1 MIINIKLVVQINYKK
16 IDGKEVIFSLGKLG
30 GVFINRE
37 IVLETKRIYFT
48 NVSYDLIDEYLKL
61 FNNPNIKKFIT
72 ADPNQYTYENRFLCV
87 KEALE
92 TDTLIILSMFD
103 KQSGCFIGNIDFD
116 NITSD
121 DAEIGVIINEEFQNN
136 HYGQES
142 LKRFIEYGFDDL
154 KLKEIYLRVYSNND
168 RAIHLYKNLG
178 FIPYKV
184 EEKVAII
191 NGESVDTIYMKLHK

>member
-103 KQSGCFIGNIDFD
+103 KQSGRFIGNIDFD

-121 DAEIGVIINEEFQNN
+121 DAEIGIIINEEFQNN

-154 KLKEIYLRVYSNND
+154 KLKEIYLGVYSNND
-168 RAIHLYKNLG
+168 KAIHLYKKLG
-178 FIPYKV
+178 FITYKV

>member
-103 KQSGCFIGNIDFD
+103 KQSGRFIGNIDFD

-121 DAEIGVIINEEFQNN
+121 NAEIGIIINEEFQNN
-136 HYGQES
+136 HYGLEA
-142 LKRFIEYGFDDL
+142 LKRFIEYGFDEL
-154 KLKEIYLRVYSNND
+154 KLKEIYLGVYSNND
-168 RAIHLYKNLG
+168 RAIHLYKKLG
-178 FIPYKV
+178 FITYKV

>member
-16 IDGKEVIFSLGKLG
+16 IDGKEVIFSLDKLG

-92 TDTLIILSMFD
+92 TDTLIIFSMFD

>member
-103 KQSGCFIGNIDFD
+103 KQSGRFIGNIDFD

-121 DAEIGVIINEEFQNN
+121 NAEIGIIINEEFQNN
-136 HYGQES
+136 HYGLEA
-142 LKRFIEYGFDDL
+142 LKRFIEYGFDEL
-154 KLKEIYLRVYSNND
+154 KLKEIYLGVYSNND
-168 RAIHLYKNLG
+168 RAIHLYKKLG
-178 FIPYKV
+178 FITYKV

-191 NGESVDTIYMKLHK
+191 DGENVDDIYMKLHK

>member
-103 KQSGCFIGNIDFD
+103 KQSGRFIGNIDFD

-121 DAEIGVIINEEFQNN
+121 NAEIGIIINEEFQNN
-136 HYGQES
+136 HYGWEA
-142 LKRFIEYGFDDL
+142 LKRFIDYGFNNLNLD
-154 KLKEIYLRVYSNND
+154 EINLVVYSNNY
-168 RAIHLYKNLG
+168 RVIHLYEKLG
-178 FIPYKV
+178 FVPYKTF
-184 EEKVAII
+184 KNVAII
-191 NGESVDTIYMKLHK
+191 DGENVDDIYMKLHK

>member
-1 MIINIKLVVQINYKK
+1 M
-16 IDGKEVIFSLGKLG
+16 
-30 GVFINRE
+30 NRE
-37 IVLETKRIYFT
+37 IVLETNRINFT

-72 ADPNQYTYENRFLCV
+72 ADPNLYTYENRFMCV

-103 KQSGCFIGNIDFD
+103 KQSGRFIGNIDFD

-121 DAEIGVIINEEFQNN
+121 NAEIGIIINEEFQNN
-136 HYGQES
+136 HYGLEA
-142 LKRFIEYGFDDL
+142 LKRFIDYGFNDL
-154 KLKEIYLRVYSNND
+154 KLKEIYLGVYSNND
-168 RAIHLYKNLG
+168 KAIHLYKKLG
-178 FIPYKV
+178 FITYKV

>member
-1 MIINIKLVVQINYKK
+1 MK
-16 IDGKEVIFSLGKLG
+16 
-30 GVFINRE
+30 RE
-37 IVLETKRIYFT
+37 IVLETNRIDFT

-72 ADPNQYTYENRFLCV
+72 ADPNPYTYENRFLCV

-103 KQSGCFIGNIDFD
+103 KQSGRFIGNIDFD

-121 DAEIGVIINEEFQNN
+121 NAEIGIIINEEFQNK
-136 HYGQES
+136 HYGWEA
-142 LKRFIEYGFDDL
+142 LKRFIEYGFNDL
-154 KLKEIYLRVYSNND
+154 KLKEIYLGVYSNND
-168 RAIHLYKNLG
+168 KAIHLYEKLG
-178 FIPYKV
+178 FITYKV
-184 EEKVAII
+184 EENVAII

>member
-1 MIINIKLVVQINYKK
+1 MIINIKLVVQIDYKK
-16 IDGKEVIFSLGKLG
+16 IDGKEVIFPLGKLG

-121 DAEIGVIINEEFQNN
+121 DAEIGIIINEEFQNN

>member
-1 MIINIKLVVQINYKK
+1 MIINIKLVVQIDYKK
-16 IDGKEVIFSLGKLG
+16 IDGKEVIFPLGKLG

-121 DAEIGVIINEEFQNN
+121 DAEIGIIINEEFQNN

-154 KLKEIYLRVYSNND
+154 KLMEIYLRVYSNND

>member
-1 MIINIKLVVQINYKK
+1 M
-16 IDGKEVIFSLGKLG
+16 
-30 GVFINRE
+30 
-37 IVLETKRIYFT
+37 LETKRIYFT

-103 KQSGCFIGNIDFD
+103 KQSGRFIGNIDFD

-121 DAEIGVIINEEFQNN
+121 DAEIGIIINEKFQNN
-136 HYGQES
+136 YYGQES

-178 FIPYKV
+178 FIPCKV

>member
-1 MIINIKLVVQINYKK
+1 MIINIKLVVQIDYKK
-16 IDGKEVIFSLGKLG
+16 IDGKEVIFPLGKLG

-121 DAEIGVIINEEFQNN
+121 DAEIDVIINEEFQNN

>member
-1 MIINIKLVVQINYKK
+1 M
-16 IDGKEVIFSLGKLG
+16 
-30 GVFINRE
+30 NRE
-37 IVLETKRIYFT
+37 IVLETNRINFT

-61 FNNPNIKKFIT
+61 FNNPNVKKYIT
-72 ADPNQYTYENRFLCV
+72 ADTNPYTYENRFMYV

-103 KQSGCFIGNIDFD
+103 KQSGRFIGNIDFD

-121 DAEIGVIINEEFQNN
+121 NSEIGIIINEEFQNN
-136 HYGQES
+136 HYGLEA

-154 KLKEIYLRVYSNND
+154 KLKEIYLGVYSNND
-168 RAIHLYKNLG
+168 KAIHLYKRLG
-178 FIPYKV
+178 FITYKV
-184 EEKVAII
+184 EENVAII

>member
-103 KQSGCFIGNIDFD
+103 KQSGHFIGNIDFD

-121 DAEIGVIINEEFQNN
+121 DAEIGIIINEEFQNN

-154 KLKEIYLRVYSNND
+154 KLKEIYLRIYSNND

>member
-103 KQSGCFIGNIDFD
+103 KQSGRFIGNIDFD

-121 DAEIGVIINEEFQNN
+121 NAEIGIIINEEFQNN
-136 HYGQES
+136 HYGLEA
-142 LKRFIEYGFDDL
+142 LKRFIEYGFDEL
-154 KLKEIYLRVYSNND
+154 KLKEIYLGVYSNND
-168 RAIHLYKNLG
+168 KAIHLYKKLG
-178 FIPYKV
+178 FITYKV

>member
-1 MIINIKLVVQINYKK
+1 M
-16 IDGKEVIFSLGKLG
+16 
-30 GVFINRE
+30 NRE
-37 IVLETKRIYFT
+37 IVLETNRINFT

-72 ADPNQYTYENRFLCV
+72 ADPNLYTYENRFMCV

-92 TDTLIILSMFD
+92 TDTLIIMSMFD
-103 KQSGCFIGNIDFD
+103 KQSGRFIGNIDFD

-121 DAEIGVIINEEFQNN
+121 NAEIGIIINEEFQNN
-136 HYGQES
+136 HYGLEA
-142 LKRFIEYGFDDL
+142 LKRFIEYGFDEL
-154 KLKEIYLRVYSNND
+154 KLKEIYLGVYSNND
-168 RAIHLYKNLG
+168 RAIHLYKKLG
-178 FIPYKV
+178 FITYKV